1 MFKPVKK
8 EIREEILSKVKEGK
22 YSVPELA
29 KQYGISDV
37 TIYAWL
43 KKKSPNQVSLV
54 EYNKLKRQNEELKRI
69 IGEVTLGLEREK
81 KDRAR

>member
-8 EIREEILSKVKEGK
+8 EIREEILAKVKEGK

-29 KQYGISDV
+29 KQYGVSDV

-43 KKKSPNQVSLV
+43 KKESPAKVSLV

-69 IGEVTLGLEREK
+69 IGEITLGLEREK
-81 KDRAR
+81 KDRVH